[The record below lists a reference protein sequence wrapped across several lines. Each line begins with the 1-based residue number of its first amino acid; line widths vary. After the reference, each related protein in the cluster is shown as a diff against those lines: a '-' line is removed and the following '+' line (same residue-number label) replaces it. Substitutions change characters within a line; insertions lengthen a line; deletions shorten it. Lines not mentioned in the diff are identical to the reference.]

1 MNKYTLSE
9 QAVRIEPDFVPAHR
23 NLGVLYMQ
31 QRSYE
36 AAERSLLQVI
46 KYDAQS
52 ITAHRNL
59 GVLYEKMGRTEQARL
74 ARARADQLQRS
85 GAAY

>member
-1 MNKYTLSE
+1 MNKSMPSNKPSGSSPILSPLIGTW
-9 QAVRIEPDFVPAHR
+9 AHSICNGVPTR
-23 NLGVLYMQ
+23 
-31 QRSYE
+31 

-59 GVLYEKMGRTEQARL
+59 SVLYEKMGRMEHARL

-85 GAAY
+85 GAGH